1 MTRKEECLQDMLNF
15 RLSWS
20 QLKRKY
26 SNSTLYDSTKE
37 FEKNKSTEYQNLY
50 IKYHE
55 LLDKAKKEE
64 SKVNLRED
72 QVKKLDK
79 TVATKQL
86 KLDSTEQ
93 TLLNTQEQVKKA
105 EEILNTTRKQQ
116 NAIIEKG
123 IDPMLVNP
131 ILNADVKRSHELVK
145 RVSTANKFAEVQKDL
160 LATEQELEK
169 MQKKKE
175 KERKELA
182 QIKDEKRSKA
192 NELDELKSKYLLW
205 LAAIQVL
212 VDSYKLGFTLN
223 IVKGIIEELHKL
235 SIKAQPIRSAHR
247 VLERMRKVTTEIE
260 LDKAIT
266 AKKTQL
272 STLEKEYISLMT
284 SIKTLKKDVIGTFSK
299 VEKKAVNSIESISQ
313 TGKESLSGL
322 ITSVK
327 QVEAQSINSIR
338 CVNDEAEKSL
348 TKHQTDVGYFFINN
362 SNAVQLAIDLF
373 GNQISEY
380 CDLRE
385 EIGEMKPWIDL
396 ATILFGTYQD
406 PKQLRRVNLNVL
418 LKLTEGIHL
427 YTVTRWPYERVKVPG
442 DVSDRDFGILTGSE
456 LNLTSLSTLLLEG
469 LRTLKWKGEV

>member
-1 MTRKEECLQDMLNF
+1 
-15 RLSWS
+15 
-20 QLKRKY
+20 
-26 SNSTLYDSTKE
+26 
-37 FEKNKSTEYQNLY
+37 
-50 IKYHE
+50 
-55 LLDKAKKEE
+55 
-64 SKVNLRED
+64 
-72 QVKKLDK
+72 
-79 TVATKQL
+79 
-86 KLDSTEQ
+86 
-93 TLLNTQEQVKKA
+93 
-105 EEILNTTRKQQ
+105 
-116 NAIIEKG
+116 
-123 IDPMLVNP
+123 
-131 ILNADVKRSHELVK
+131 
-145 RVSTANKFAEVQKDL
+145 VSTANKFTEVQKDL

-272 STLEKEYISLMT
+272 STLEKEYISLMA